1 MNLNKKI
8 LLLFWCILN
17 ASLVFA
23 VSVSV
28 DNVSYFSYGNV
39 AVVGDGEKAEGDV
52 VILDSV
58 TIDGKVLPVVEICC
72 KAFRKNYKITSLK
85 IPNTVQSIENSAFEF
100 CQNLQYVKL
109 SDSLKTIGRDA
120 FFYCNELETE
130 IPNGVV
136 DIGEQAF
143 GSCFHLKTSI
153 PNGLTEI
160 KPRVFH
166 HCVSMRSITIPAN
179 VTKIGKFA
187 FAECYIDSLI
197 IENKNIEIDEF
208 AFWFDSQI
216 RWLSV
221 PEGTN
226 TCGLPIVKSGLVYR
240 IESDSTVSVVAR
252 AIRRGGGLEDF
263 NEILSSVTICGKK
276 YTVTKI
282 KKNQYFQ
289 LGIDAIDCE
298 TPPAVVIPPQADCR
312 EFELSFVKDSVHY
325 QLVKGGEVA
334 IRSIKGKDVKYLPL
348 TTVPATVTC
357 GGKTYKIVSLI
368 RENYNYRILND
379 HEAMIERYK
388 DTVVDVVIPSTV
400 TYRNKD
406 YSIVAIGDNAF
417 EDRDIKSVVI
427 PDGVKEIGSY
437 AFYGCRFSSLN
448 IPASVEDIGASA
460 FRACGLRSI
469 IIPENVKEIGS
480 WAFRSNSYSLDT
492 VIILSKNVKVG
503 YAAFQYCDSISYIDF
518 PENVDIHEAELT
530 FEKDKIRYQVLNSDT
545 VLVVKNENKKTPPN
559 MISLGNKEFYVK
571 RYPDPVIIRY

>member
-23 VSVSV
+23 SVYV
-28 DNVSYFSYGNV
+28 DNVGYFSHGNV
-39 AVVGDGEKAEGDV
+39 AVVGDGENAEGDV

-72 KAFRKNYKITSLK
+72 EAFKKNYKITSLK
-85 IPNTVQSIENSAFEF
+85 IPNTVQSIKNSAFEF

-120 FFYCNELETE
+120 FFYCSKLETE

-143 GSCFHLKTSI
+143 GSCFYLRTSI

-166 HCVSMRSITIPAN
+166 HCISMRSITIPAN

-187 FAECYIDSLI
+187 FAECLYIDSLI

-208 AFWFDSQI
+208 AFWWDSQI

-226 TCGLPIVKSGLVYR
+226 ICGLPIVKSGLVYR
-240 IESDSTVSVVAR
+240 IESDTTVSVVSR
-252 AIRRGGGLEDF
+252 ALRIGGGLEDF

-289 LGIDAIDCE
+289 LEIDAIDCE
-298 TPPAVVIPPQADCR
+298 TPPSVVIPPQADCR
-312 EFELSFVKDSVHY
+312 ELELSFDKDSVHY

-348 TTVPATVTC
+348 TTVPASVTC
-357 GGKTYKIVSLI
+357 GGKKYKIVSLI
-368 RENYNYRILND
+368 REKYNYRILND

-388 DTVVDVVIPSTV
+388 DTVDDVVIPSTV
-400 TYRNKD
+400 TYRNKV
-406 YSIVAIGDNAF
+406 YTIVAIGDNAF
-417 EDRDIKSVVI
+417 DGRDIKSVVI

-437 AFYGCRFSSLN
+437 AFYGCRFSSVNL
-448 IPASVEDIGASA
+448 PSSVEKIGASA
-460 FRACGLRSI
+460 FKACRLRSI
-469 IIPENVKEIGS
+469 IIPENVKRIGN
-480 WAFRSNSYSLDT
+480 WAFEFSMLDT

-530 FEKDKIRYQVLNSDT
+530 FEKDKIRYQVLNGDT